1 MIQFGLCGG
10 LDRLHEA
17 KAAGFAYLEL
27 PVSGV
32 AALSDEDFATKLN
45 EVREAGMP
53 TPAFNLLFPRTL
65 QLLSPEVT
73 DGDIAAYLEPAMARV
88 EALGG
93 RVAVFGSGRSRNM
106 PEGMTF
112 DAAFRRLVEVTRL
125 TGEIAGKHGVT
136 IVIEPLNRAE
146 SNMINSVAEGACLAA
161 AVNHPSVKVLADYY
175 HMAVEGEPISDIVR
189 LGGITHAHI
198 ATKEGRRYPTV
209 MEEGFRQ
216 FFQAL
221 KATGYD
227 GLVSV
232 EGKTDDMAVDGPASL
247 ALLEKLLKEA

>member
-10 LDRLHEA
+10 LEKLHDA
-17 KAAGFAYLEL
+17 KAAGFAYLEP

-32 AALSDEDFATKLN
+32 AALSAEDFASALA
-45 EVREAGMP
+45 EVRGAGMP

-65 QLLSPEVT
+65 QLLDPAVT
-73 DGDIAAYLEPAMARV
+73 DAEIAAYLEPAMARV

-93 RVAVFGSGRSRNM
+93 RVAVFGSGRSRNR
-106 PEGMTF
+106 PEDVPY
-112 DAAFRRLVEVTRL
+112 DAAFRRLIEVTRL
-125 TGEIAGKHGVT
+125 TGEIAGRHGVT

-161 AVNHPSVKVLADYY
+161 AVNHPSVQVLADYY
-175 HMAVEGEPISDIVR
+175 HMALEGEPIGDIVR
-189 LGGITHAHI
+189 VGGITHAHI

-209 MEEGFRQ
+209 MEEGFGQ
-216 FFQAL
+216 FFRAL

-232 EGKTDDMAVDGPASL
+232 EGKTDDMAADGPVSL
-247 ALLEKLLKEA
+247 RLLAQLLAEA

>member
-1 MIQFGLCGG
+1 
-10 LDRLHEA
+10 
-17 KAAGFAYLEL
+17 
-27 PVSGV
+27 
-32 AALSDEDFATKLN
+32 
-45 EVREAGMP
+45 
-53 TPAFNLLFPRTL
+53 
-65 QLLSPEVT
+65 
-73 DGDIAAYLEPAMARV
+73 
-88 EALGG
+88 
-93 RVAVFGSGRSRNM
+93 
-106 PEGMTF
+106 
-112 DAAFRRLVEVTRL
+112 
-125 TGEIAGKHGVT
+125 
-136 IVIEPLNRAE
+136 
-146 SNMINSVAEGACLAA
+146 MINSVAEGACLAA